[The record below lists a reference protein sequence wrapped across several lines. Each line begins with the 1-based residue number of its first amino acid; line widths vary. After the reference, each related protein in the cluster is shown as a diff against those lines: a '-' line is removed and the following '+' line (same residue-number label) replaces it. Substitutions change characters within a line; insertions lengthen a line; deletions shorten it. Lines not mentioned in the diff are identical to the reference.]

1 MREKYLTQTTLQREG
16 SMKVRKKSWRKLTWR
31 ITNPFN
37 FRVSF
42 RDVREFLRKNFNCM
56 TRPMKFLSSI
66 CHKFS
71 KWDLKGE
78 RFNSYHLTRV
88 RLRKNHESHGQD
100 WYYMWDWACD
110 QHTAWATGEPYEV
123 LGYFEKGKSTDP
135 SSAHTYE
142 TTPSI
147 TCPVTEENNLQF
159 FNSRPRKVGFGGK
172 NEIKR
177 QEG

>member
-1 MREKYLTQTTLQREG
+1 MREKYLTQTTLQREE

-31 ITNPFN
+31 ITNPFS

-42 RDVREFLRKNFNCM
+42 RDLRETSIVWQDQWNFFLLYVINFPNEIWK
-56 TRPMKFLSSI
+56 R
-66 CHKFS
+66 
-71 KWDLKGE
+71 E
-78 RFNSYHLTRV
+78 RFNNHHLTRV
-88 RLRKNHESHGQD
+88 RFRKNHESHGQD

-147 TCPVTEENNLQF
+147 TCPVTEEKNLQF
-159 FNSRPRKVGFGGK
+159 FNSRPREVGFGGK